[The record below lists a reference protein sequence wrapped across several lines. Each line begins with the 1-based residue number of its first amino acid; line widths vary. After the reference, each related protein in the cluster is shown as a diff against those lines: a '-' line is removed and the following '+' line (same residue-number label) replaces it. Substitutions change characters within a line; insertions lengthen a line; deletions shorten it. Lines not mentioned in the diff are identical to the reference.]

1 MSVVVHEGT
10 LLVTPPPAY
19 VGVPL
24 SVVLC
29 LLAFVLV
36 FRDRILV
43 GWVAGASSFT
53 NKIVEAG
60 GGIAGQIVKLSTYSA
75 FRLSFRTGAWK
86 CSASND
92 RHERGELTRFENLHI
107 YRIRQ
112 HSGKITNLLEGTC
125 TVCGKKWDR
134 IIGAGDLKSA
144 GVPIDIEPRPAREKQ
159 QKQTFIDPR
168 IKAATPTK
176 KIGGSLVTGYGISP
190 AVANQMQEMWPKMS
204 DFVQAKKKEVKDW
217 KDEHG
222 VRPALDTLWSAR
234 NDIKEHVA
242 RPASS
247 PARAR

>member
-1 MSVVVHEGT
+1 MSVALHDGA
-10 LLVTPPPAY
+10 LLLTPPPAY

-29 LLAFVLV
+29 LLVFVLV

-92 RHERGELTRFENLHI
+92 MHKRGELTRFKDLHI
-107 YRIRQ
+107 YRVRQ
-112 HSGKITNLLEGTC
+112 HSGRIVNFLEGTC
-125 TVCGKKWDR
+125 EVCGKKWDR

-144 GVPIDIEPRPAREKQ
+144 GVPIDIEPRPARE
-159 QKQTFIDPR
+159 TAERD
-168 IKAATPTK
+168 
-176 KIGGSLVTGYGISP
+176 L
-190 AVANQMQEMWPKMS
+190 
-204 DFVQAKKKEVKDW
+204 
-217 KDEHG
+217 H
-222 VRPALDTLWSAR
+222 
-234 NDIKEHVA
+234 
-242 RPASS
+242 
-247 PARAR
+247 